1 MQTIIDAWFVQGM
14 IKATSDAWLKGWDE
28 RNGGNLTL
36 RLDEADIEPYA
47 ADFHA
52 QPRYIALSQPMPT
65 LANQPFIVT
74 GSGKFFRNV
83 QLDPAANLGVVKVDS
98 DGAGYHILWGL
109 TEDAVPTSELP
120 AHFLSH
126 SERIKLTGGK
136 DRVIMHCHAT
146 NLIALTYVLENHS
159 DLFTRK
165 LWEGSTECLVV
176 FPDGVGILPWM
187 VPGTDEIGQA
197 TALIGENGAGK
208 STLVKVMTG
217 IYQPEEGEILYKAIP
232 IHLPTPESAHK
243 VGITAIHQETVLFD
257 ELSVSENIFVGQY
270 LYKGLLKTL
279 DWPAM
284 HRRANEILTRLE
296 VQIDPR
302 ATLKTLSIAQRHMV
316 AIARALA
323 FDAQVVILD
332 EPTAALSQHEILE
345 FYHIVERLK
354 QDGKAILFISHKFD
368 EIFELADYYTILR
381 DGVYVS
387 SGAIS
392 DITEERMVSMMVGRA
407 ISQTYPKVDCTPGE
421 TVLEVT
427 DLCHPTEFA
436 HISFRLRKGE
446 ILGFYGLVGAGRTE
460 LMQALSGVS
469 RPSSGEIRLNG
480 RTMRFHQPAD
490 AIRAGIVC
498 VPEERQKQG
507 AIIALPIAQNISL
520 PQLSKLNPNG
530 VLNDAREWRLADEYA
545 SRLQVK
551 AFSWRQPV
559 ETLSG
564 GNQQKVVIGK
574 WLATQPEVI
583 ILDEPTK
590 GIDIGSKAAVHQF
603 MSELVSQGLAVI
615 MVSSELPEVMGMADR
630 IIVMH
635 EGLMVAEYRAGE
647 ATAETIVS
655 AASGIGQ
662 EAA

>member
-1 MQTIIDAWFVQGM
+1 MSASTPLL
-14 IKATSDAWLKGWDE
+14 SLKGITKVFPGV
-28 RNGGNLTL
+28 R
-36 RLDEADIEPYA
+36 
-47 ADFHA
+47 
-52 QPRYIALSQPMPT
+52 ALE
-65 LANQPFIVT
+65 
-74 GSGKFFRNV
+74 NV
-83 QLDPAANLGVVKVDS
+83 QLDLWPGKV
-98 DGAGYHILWGL
+98 
-109 TEDAVPTSELP
+109 
-120 AHFLSH
+120 
-126 SERIKLTGGK
+126 
-136 DRVIMHCHAT
+136 
-146 NLIALTYVLENHS
+146 
-159 DLFTRK
+159 
-165 LWEGSTECLVV
+165 
-176 FPDGVGILPWM
+176 
-187 VPGTDEIGQA
+187 

-232 IHLPTPESAHK
+232 IQLPTPESAHK

-257 ELSVSENIFVGQY
+257 ELSVTENIFVGQY
-270 LYKGLLKTL
+270 LHRGLLKRL

-284 HRRANEILTRLE
+284 YRKASEILTRLE

-316 AIARALA
+316 AIARALS
-323 FDAQVVILD
+323 FEAQVVILD

-345 FYHIVERLK
+345 FYQIVERLK

-387 SGAIS
+387 SGAIN
-392 DITEERMVSMMVGRA
+392 DITEERMVAMMVGRA
-407 ISQTYPKVDCTPGE
+407 ITQTYPKVDCTPGE
-421 TVLEVT
+421 TVLEVQ

-436 HISFRLRKGE
+436 HINFSLRKGE

-469 RPSSGEIRLNG
+469 TPSSGNIVLKG
-480 RTMRFHQPAD
+480 KAMRFRQPVD
-490 AIRAGIVC
+490 AINAGIVC

-530 VLNDAREWRLADEYA
+530 VLNDAREWRQA
-545 SRLQVK
+545 
-551 AFSWRQPV
+551 V

-574 WLATQPEVI
+574 WLATHPEVI

-655 AASGIGQ
+655 AASGVNQ

>member
-1 MQTIIDAWFVQGM
+1 MTPLLQ
-14 IKATSDAWLKGWDE
+14 LKGITKIFP
-28 RNGGNLTL
+28 GVC
-36 RLDEADIEPYA
+36 
-47 ADFHA
+47 
-52 QPRYIALSQPMPT
+52 ALE
-65 LANQPFIVT
+65 
-74 GSGKFFRNV
+74 NV
-83 QLDPAANLGVVKVDS
+83 QLELWPGKV
-98 DGAGYHILWGL
+98 
-109 TEDAVPTSELP
+109 
-120 AHFLSH
+120 
-126 SERIKLTGGK
+126 
-136 DRVIMHCHAT
+136 
-146 NLIALTYVLENHS
+146 
-159 DLFTRK
+159 
-165 LWEGSTECLVV
+165 
-176 FPDGVGILPWM
+176 
-187 VPGTDEIGQA
+187 

-232 IHLPTPESAHK
+232 IQLPTPESAHK

-257 ELSVSENIFVGQY
+257 ELSVTENIFVGQY
-270 LYKGLLKTL
+270 LYKGFFKKL
-279 DWPAM
+279 DWPEM
-284 HRRANEILTRLE
+284 HRRAQEILSRLE

-316 AIARALA
+316 AIARALS
-323 FDAQVVILD
+323 FEAQVVILD

-354 QDGKAILFISHKFD
+354 QEGKAILFISHKFD
-368 EIFELADYYTILR
+368 EIFELADHYTILR
-381 DGVYVS
+381 DGVFVGA
-387 SGAIS
+387 GAINE
-392 DITEERMVSMMVGRA
+392 ITEERMVSMMVGRT
-407 ISQTYPKVDCTPGE
+407 ITQTFPKVECEKGV
-421 TVLEVT
+421 TVLEVN

-436 HISFRLRKGE
+436 HISFSLRKGE

-460 LMQALSGVS
+460 LMQALSGVT
-469 RPSSGEIRLNG
+469 RPSSGEIVLNG
-480 RTMRFHQPAD
+480 KAQQFRQPSD
-490 AIRAGIVC
+490 AIKAGIVC

-520 PQLSKLNPNG
+520 PQLGKLNPNG
-530 VLNDAREWRLADEYA
+530 VLNDRREWALADEYA
-545 SRLQVK
+545 TRLQVK
-551 AFSWRQPV
+551 AFSWKQPV

-574 WLATQPEVI
+574 WLATHPDVI

-603 MSELVSQGLAVI
+603 MSELVGQGLAVI

-635 EGLMVAEYRAGE
+635 EGLMVAEYSAGD

-655 AASGIGQ
+655 AASGAKQ

>member
-1 MQTIIDAWFVQGM
+1 MSASTPLL
-14 IKATSDAWLKGWDE
+14 SLKGITKIFPGV
-28 RNGGNLTL
+28 R
-36 RLDEADIEPYA
+36 
-47 ADFHA
+47 
-52 QPRYIALSQPMPT
+52 ALE
-65 LANQPFIVT
+65 
-74 GSGKFFRNV
+74 NV
-83 QLDPAANLGVVKVDS
+83 QLDLWPGKV
-98 DGAGYHILWGL
+98 
-109 TEDAVPTSELP
+109 
-120 AHFLSH
+120 
-126 SERIKLTGGK
+126 
-136 DRVIMHCHAT
+136 
-146 NLIALTYVLENHS
+146 
-159 DLFTRK
+159 
-165 LWEGSTECLVV
+165 
-176 FPDGVGILPWM
+176 
-187 VPGTDEIGQA
+187 

-243 VGITAIHQETVLFD
+243 MGITAIHQETILFD

-284 HRRANEILTRLE
+284 HRRAGEILARLE

-323 FDAQVVILD
+323 FDAQAVILD

-387 SGAIS
+387 SGIMS

-421 TVLEVT
+421 TVLEVN

-436 HISFRLRKGE
+436 DISFSLRKGE

-460 LMQALSGVS
+460 LMQALSGVTH
-469 RPSSGEIRLNG
+469 PSSGEIRLNG
-480 RTMRFHQPAD
+480 SPMRFRQPAD

-551 AFSWRQPV
+551 ASSWRQPV

-574 WLATQPEVI
+574 WLASHPEFI
-583 ILDEPTK
+583 ILDDLTN
-590 GIDIGSKAAVHQF
+590 GIDIVF
-603 MSELVSQGLAVI
+603 FFVVF
-615 MVSSELPEVMGMADR
+615 
-630 IIVMH
+630 
-635 EGLMVAEYRAGE
+635 
-647 ATAETIVS
+647 
-655 AASGIGQ
+655 
-662 EAA
+662 

>member
-1 MQTIIDAWFVQGM
+1 MSASTPLL
-14 IKATSDAWLKGWDE
+14 SLKGITKIFPGV
-28 RNGGNLTL
+28 R
-36 RLDEADIEPYA
+36 
-47 ADFHA
+47 
-52 QPRYIALSQPMPT
+52 ALE
-65 LANQPFIVT
+65 
-74 GSGKFFRNV
+74 NV
-83 QLDPAANLGVVKVDS
+83 QLDLWPGKV
-98 DGAGYHILWGL
+98 
-109 TEDAVPTSELP
+109 
-120 AHFLSH
+120 
-126 SERIKLTGGK
+126 
-136 DRVIMHCHAT
+136 
-146 NLIALTYVLENHS
+146 
-159 DLFTRK
+159 
-165 LWEGSTECLVV
+165 
-176 FPDGVGILPWM
+176 
-187 VPGTDEIGQA
+187 

-232 IHLPTPESAHK
+232 IQLPNPESAHK

-257 ELSVSENIFVGQY
+257 ELSVTENIFVGQY
-270 LYKGLLKTL
+270 LHRGLLKKL

-284 HRRANEILTRLE
+284 HRKASEILTRLE

-316 AIARALA
+316 AIARALS
-323 FDAQVVILD
+323 FEAQVVILD

-345 FYHIVERLK
+345 FYQIVERLK

-387 SGAIS
+387 SGAIN
-392 DITEERMVSMMVGRA
+392 DITEERMVAMMVGRA
-407 ISQTYPKVDCTPGE
+407 ITQTYPKVDCIPGE
-421 TVLEVT
+421 TVLEVK

-436 HISFRLRKGE
+436 HISFSLRKGE

-469 RPSSGEIRLNG
+469 HPSSGDIVLKG
-480 RTMRFHQPAD
+480 KPMRFRQPAD
-490 AIRAGIVC
+490 AIGAGIVC

-520 PQLSKLNPNG
+520 PQLSKLNPGG
-530 VLNDAREWRLADEYA
+530 VLNDAREWRQA
-545 SRLQVK
+545 
-551 AFSWRQPV
+551 V

-574 WLATQPEVI
+574 WLATHPEVI

-655 AASGIGQ
+655 AASGAGR

>member
-1 MQTIIDAWFVQGM
+1 MTASTPLLQ
-14 IKATSDAWLKGWDE
+14 LKGITKVFPGV
-28 RNGGNLTL
+28 R
-36 RLDEADIEPYA
+36 
-47 ADFHA
+47 
-52 QPRYIALSQPMPT
+52 ALE
-65 LANQPFIVT
+65 
-74 GSGKFFRNV
+74 NV
-83 QLDPAANLGVVKVDS
+83 QLDLWPGKV
-98 DGAGYHILWGL
+98 
-109 TEDAVPTSELP
+109 
-120 AHFLSH
+120 
-126 SERIKLTGGK
+126 
-136 DRVIMHCHAT
+136 
-146 NLIALTYVLENHS
+146 
-159 DLFTRK
+159 
-165 LWEGSTECLVV
+165 
-176 FPDGVGILPWM
+176 
-187 VPGTDEIGQA
+187 

-232 IHLPTPESAHK
+232 ITLPTPDSAHR

-257 ELSVSENIFVGQY
+257 ELSVTENIFVGQY
-270 LYKGLLKTL
+270 LSKGWLKKL

-284 HRRANEILTRLE
+284 HQKAREILTRLD

-316 AIARALA
+316 AIARALS
-323 FDAQVVILD
+323 FEAQVVILD

-345 FYHIVERLK
+345 FYQIVERLK
-354 QDGKAILFISHKFD
+354 LEGKAILFISHKFD
-368 EIFELADYYTILR
+368 EIFELADHYTILR
-381 DGVYVS
+381 DGVYVG
-387 SGAIS
+387 SGAINE
-392 DITEERMVSMMVGRA
+392 ITEERMVAMMVGRA
-407 ISQTYPKVDCTPGE
+407 ITQTYPKVACEKGNV
-421 TVLEVT
+421 VLEVK

-436 HISFRLRKGE
+436 HIDFTLRKGE

-469 RPSSGEIRLNG
+469 HPSSGEIVLNG
-480 RTMRFHQPAD
+480 KAVHFRQPAD
-490 AIRAGIVC
+490 AINAGIVC

-507 AIIALPIAQNISL
+507 AIIELPIAQNISL
-520 PQLSKLNPNG
+520 PQLGKLNPRG
-530 VLNDAREWRLADEYA
+530 VLNDAREWQLADEYA
-545 SRLQVK
+545 RRLQVK

-574 WLATQPEVI
+574 WLATHPDVI

-630 IIVMH
+630 IIMMH
-635 EGLMVAEYRAGE
+635 EGLMVAEYQAGE

-655 AASGIGQ
+655 AASGAGK

>member
-1 MQTIIDAWFVQGM
+1 MTASVPLL
-14 IKATSDAWLKGWDE
+14 SLKGITKVFPGV
-28 RNGGNLTL
+28 R
-36 RLDEADIEPYA
+36 
-47 ADFHA
+47 
-52 QPRYIALSQPMPT
+52 ALE
-65 LANQPFIVT
+65 
-74 GSGKFFRNV
+74 NV
-83 QLDPAANLGVVKVDS
+83 QLDLWPGKV
-98 DGAGYHILWGL
+98 
-109 TEDAVPTSELP
+109 
-120 AHFLSH
+120 
-126 SERIKLTGGK
+126 
-136 DRVIMHCHAT
+136 
-146 NLIALTYVLENHS
+146 
-159 DLFTRK
+159 
-165 LWEGSTECLVV
+165 
-176 FPDGVGILPWM
+176 
-187 VPGTDEIGQA
+187 

-232 IHLPTPESAHK
+232 IELPTPESAHK

-257 ELSVSENIFVGQY
+257 ELSVTENIFVGQY
-270 LYKGLLKTL
+270 LYTGMFKKL

-284 HRRANEILTRLE
+284 HQKARDILTRLE

-316 AIARALA
+316 AIARALS
-323 FDAQVVILD
+323 FEAQVVILD

-345 FYHIVERLK
+345 FYQIVERLK

-368 EIFELADYYTILR
+368 EIFELADHYTILR
-381 DGVYVS
+381 DGVYIG
-387 SGAIS
+387 SGAMS
-392 DITEERMVSMMVGRA
+392 DITEERMVAMMVGRA
-407 ISQTYPKVDCTPGE
+407 ITQTYPKVACELGD
-421 TVLEVT
+421 TVLEVK

-436 HISFRLRKGE
+436 HINFSLRKGE

-460 LMQALSGVS
+460 LMHALCGVTH
-469 RPSSGEIRLNG
+469 PSSGDILLNG
-480 RTMRFHQPAD
+480 KTMHFRQPAD
-490 AIRAGIVC
+490 AINAGIVC

-507 AIIALPIAQNISL
+507 AIIEMPIAQNISL

-530 VLNDAREWRLADEYA
+530 VLNDAKEWALAEEYA
-545 SRLQVK
+545 RRLQVK
-551 AFSWRQPV
+551 AFSWKQAV

-574 WLATQPEVI
+574 WLATHPDVI

-603 MSELVSQGLAVI
+603 MSELVAQGLAVI

-635 EGLMVAEYRAGE
+635 EGLMVAQYRAGE

-655 AASGIGQ
+655 AASGAGQ